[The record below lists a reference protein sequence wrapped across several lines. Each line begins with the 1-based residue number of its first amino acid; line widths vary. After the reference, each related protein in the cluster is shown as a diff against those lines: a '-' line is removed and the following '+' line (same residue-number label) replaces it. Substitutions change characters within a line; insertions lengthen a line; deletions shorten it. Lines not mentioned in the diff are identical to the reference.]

1 MGLSNSKNTE
11 RSILDLISYDL
22 TTFFYGDDYEEI
34 DSQDTPGMFMIDY
47 EKKLPWVEL
56 TVFDTVQ
63 FRVFFD
69 KDNITGSNPVN
80 VKLYAKENE
89 ITRKK
94 ASYVVDQLFG
104 IYGMDDSEKTVM
116 DSEDDKLALKGSLIR
131 KWTIEKGISFIS
143 IYYEQNKMLELHIL
157 FFNNLIKHTGKY
169 LNIKQ

>member
-1 MGLSNSKNTE
+1 MNVANSNNSKRT
-11 RSILDLISYDL
+11 ILDLFTYDL

-47 EKKLPWVEL
+47 EKKLPWTEL
-56 TVFDTVQ
+56 NVFDTVQ

-80 VKLYAKENE
+80 VKLFAKE
-89 ITRKK
+89 IDVSRKK
-94 ASYVVDQLFG
+94 ASYVIDQVFG
-104 IYGMDDSEKTVM
+104 IYGMDDNEKTVM
-116 DSEDDKLALKGSLIR
+116 DKEDDKLAVKGALIR

-143 IYYEQNKMLELHIL
+143 VYYDQNKMLELNIL

>member
-1 MGLSNSKNTE
+1 MNNIDNNN
-11 RSILDLISYDL
+11 RSILDLLNYDL
-22 TTFFYGDDYEEI
+22 TTFFQEDDYEEV

-47 EKKLPWVEL
+47 EKKLPKLEL
-56 TVFDTVQ
+56 NVFDTVQ

-80 VKLYAKENE
+80 VKLFAKGTE
-89 ITRKK
+89 INRKK
-94 ASYVVDQLFG
+94 ASYVVDQVFG
-104 IYGMDDSEKTVM
+104 IYGMDDYEKTVM
-116 DSEDDKLALKGSLIR
+116 DNEDHKTSIKGSLIR

-143 IYYEQNKMLELHIL
+143 IYYEQNKMLELNIL

>member
-1 MGLSNSKNTE
+1 MSLSSSKNTE
-11 RSILDLISYDL
+11 RTILDLFAYDL

-47 EKKLPWVEL
+47 EKKLPWTEL
-56 TVFDTVQ
+56 DIFDTIQ

-80 VKLYAKENE
+80 VKLFAKETIIN
-89 ITRKK
+89 RAK
-94 ASYVVDQLFG
+94 ASKVVDQIFG
-104 IYGMDDSEKTVM
+104 IYGMDDFGKTVM
-116 DSEDDKLALKGSLIR
+116 DAEDDKQAVKGNLIR
-131 KWTIEKGISFIS
+131 KWTIEKGISFVS
-143 IYYEQNKMLELHIL
+143 VYYEQNKKLELNIL